1 MSRLQ
6 SIGTEILPSV
16 VISWVV
22 IDNDIEAQ
30 IAKQEKV
37 LEDPRIQQEQLLTRA
52 RILSLS
58 F

>member
-1 MSRLQ
+1 MSRLL

-37 LEDPRIQQEQLLTRA
+37 LADPRMQ
-52 RILSLS
+52 
-58 F
+58 

>member
-1 MSRLQ
+1 MSRLL